1 MAKLL
6 YVGTHASDNP
16 TKAGLVFR
24 GAIGASEA
32 GHEPQVAL
40 LGEAVNLMRGD
51 VAASTIGPGFGPT
64 SELIATAVSN
74 GTPIHT

>member
-6 YVGTHASDNP
+6 YVGTHASDDP

-24 GAIGASEA
+24 AANGTTEA

-40 LGEAVNLMRGD
+40 LGEAVNLMREE
-51 VAASTIGPGFGPT
+51 VAASTIGPGLGPT
-64 SELIATAVSN
+64 SELMATAISN
-74 GTPIHT
+74 GTPIYI